1 MKSTLAIAML
11 GAFLFFFVSKDA
23 AGNGVI
29 GGTQCS
35 QGANTALT
43 APSRRRGTAKH
54 HNTAFPAPAHGV
66 VDLSARL

>member
-11 GAFLFFFVSKDA
+11 GAFSVFFSKNA
-23 AGNGVI
+23 PGNAVT

-43 APSRRRGTAKH
+43 APSRRRGTARH

>member
-11 GAFLFFFVSKDA
+11 GGVFCFFPKNA
-23 AGNGVI
+23 PGNAVT